1 MTQSLTWTQ
10 NIVFAL
16 IQGVS
21 ELFPVSSVAHGVLT
35 PHVLGWHD
43 LAPQFLKEHFLPYVV
58 MLHLG
63 TCVALLIYFFQ
74 DWKRMIR
81 ALCAKSGHRELLL
94 VILGTVP
101 PAVLGF
107 IFEKRLR
114 AIFSSVTSASF
125 FLIINGILLFV
136 SEKLRGRG
144 TKRIE
149 NLSNGQAILVGLFQ
163 SLALVPG
170 FSRSGASIVGGF
182 LCGLTHE
189 EAVRYSMLLATP
201 VILGAT
207 VLEAPK
213 LLAADSDLFLRSLAG
228 GAVAGVAAFVSVW
241 LMVRWFKKNEVNAM
255 WPFALYCLAAGSLVL
270 MTTLL

>member
-1 MTQSLTWTQ
+1 MTWIQ
-10 NIVFAL
+10 NLLFAL

-35 PHVLGWHD
+35 PYILGWND
-43 LAPQFLKEHFLPYVV
+43 LTPQFLKEHFLPYVV

-63 TCVALLIYFFQ
+63 TCVALLLYFFQ
-74 DWKRMIR
+74 DWKRMVHSLFGR
-81 ALCAKSGHRELLL
+81 HGRRELFL
-94 VILGTVP
+94 VVLGTIP

-107 IFEKRLR
+107 TFEKHLR
-114 AIFSSVTSASF
+114 AIFSSVVSAAF
-125 FLIINGILLFV
+125 FLIINGILLFMI
-136 SEKLRGRG
+136 EKLRGRG

-149 NLSNGQAILVGLFQ
+149 NLSNGQALLIGLFQ

-182 LCGLTHE
+182 ICGLSHE

-213 LLAADSDLFLRSLAG
+213 LLAADRTLFLHSLAG
-228 GAVAGVAAFVSVW
+228 GAVAGVAAFASVW
-241 LMVRWFKKNEVNAM
+241 LMVRWFKRNEINAM
-255 WPFALYCLAAGSLVL
+255 WPFALYCMGLGSLIL
-270 MTTLL
+270 MSALL